1 MNLFVGCRGQSYG
14 GLEGRAGNGGVAEP
28 AGFGLGEGGGGGAEG
43 SRARGLDLRRQ
54 DLKKKTNEQRQINLL
69 LCYSFSLKSVV
80 FNKN

>member
-43 SRARGLDLRRQ
+43 GGARGLDLTRQ
-54 DLKKKTNEQRQINLL
+54 DL
-69 LCYSFSLKSVV
+69 
-80 FNKN
+80 